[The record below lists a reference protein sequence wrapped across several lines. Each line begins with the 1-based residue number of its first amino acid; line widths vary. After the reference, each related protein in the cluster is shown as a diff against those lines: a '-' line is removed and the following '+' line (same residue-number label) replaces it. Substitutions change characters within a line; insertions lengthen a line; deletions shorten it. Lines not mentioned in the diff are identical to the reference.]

1 MQSSQQGTPQTSL
14 IEMEHSIGYNGRY
27 RNTIHYHPTETDTL
41 IYNIGGLLVIED
53 LQDKH
58 KQEFLRGHDMEI
70 SCITVSAS
78 GKLLATGQ
86 KGTQFQRTPEA
97 PVIMWNF
104 ETRKPL
110 AVLKGMMDCVNI
122 LEFSPDNRYLAGIGQ
137 NNSLIIWSTQ
147 DAAAIHT
154 RITEI
159 PFTFMS
165 WGDVMTN
172 LNPKY
177 PSYTLIL
184 GN

>member
-1 MQSSQQGTPQTSL
+1 
-14 IEMEHSIGYNGRY
+14 MEHSIGYTGRY
-27 RNTIHYHPTETDTL
+27 KNTIYYHPTDKDTL

-53 LQDKH
+53 LHDKH

-70 SCITVSAS
+70 SCIAVSS
-78 GKLLATGQ
+78 NGKLLATGQ

-97 PVIMWNF
+97 PVIMWNY

-122 LEFSPDNRYLAGIGQ
+122 LEFSPDGRYLAGLGQ

-159 PFTFMS
+159 PFTALS
-165 WGDVMTN
+165 WGDVLTSG
-172 LNPKY
+172 NPKY
-177 PSYTLIL
+177 PGYTLIL
-184 GN
+184 AN